1 MRRLKNAIFRLVQ
14 RVFNSIAFVP
24 TVVAVGM
31 FLFYFLII
39 YLEYQPQTQS
49 LKDNWPTLFVDDAEN
64 ARTILGTLVG
74 GIISL
79 TVFSFSMV
87 MVVLTRASATL
98 SPRIIPGL
106 ITKPQHQRTL
116 GVYIGTIIFSL
127 VLLTNI
133 NSVDDGFKVPGL
145 GIFFAMLFGIVSLA
159 LFVYFIHSITRSIQV
174 DFVMD
179 SIFERTRGEIA
190 NRLERLKDS
199 RDDQSMPDIDDWI
212 DIQNDHTG
220 YFKKS
225 NITELM
231 KILSDNDI
239 CLVTLVHRG
248 EFVAKGRPM
257 VKVNSKIDDDVV
269 KAILDC
275 FTFYI
280 AEIADDH
287 YTFGFNQISEIAIKA
302 LSPGINDPGTAI
314 RALDML
320 SILFADFARHPGF
333 DVECDDD
340 GEPRMFYTA
349 KDFLELLYTTLGPI
363 REYGRKDAIVV
374 GKLVES
380 CINVAYADLDDNQTD
395 GLVEFVD
402 DIVKTS
408 DPTIESI
415 MDRRFINR
423 KVRLLNKALGG
434 DREVALLSHER

>member
-1 MRRLKNAIFRLVQ
+1 MRKLKNSLFRFVQ
-14 RVFNSIAFVP
+14 RVYHSIAFVP
-24 TVVAVGM
+24 TLIAIAM

-39 YLEYQPQTQS
+39 YLEYKPPVQS
-49 LKDNWPTLFVDDAEN
+49 FKDSWPVLFVDDAEN

-106 ITKPQHQRTL
+106 ITRPQHQRTL

-133 NSVDDGFKVPGL
+133 NSVENGFEVPGL
-145 GIFFAMLFGIVSLA
+145 GIFFAMLFGVLSLA

-179 SIFERTRGEIA
+179 SIFERTREEIA
-190 NRLERLKDS
+190 DRLKQLKDS
-199 RDDQSMPDIDDWI
+199 KDDETIPNTSEWVRIP
-212 DIQNDHTG
+212 NDHTG

-225 NITELM
+225 NISELM
-231 KILSDNDI
+231 RILTKNELS
-239 CLVTLVHRG
+239 LVTQVHLG
-248 EFVAKGRPM
+248 EFVAKGRPL
-257 VKVNSKIDDDVV
+257 VRIDTDVDDDVK

-280 AEIADDH
+280 EEIADDH
-287 YTFGFNQISEIAIKA
+287 YTFGFNQLSEIAVKA

-320 SILFADFARHPGF
+320 SILFADFASHPGF
-333 DVECDDD
+333 DVECDDE
-340 GEPRMFYTA
+340 GKPRMFYMA
-349 KDFLELLYTTLGPI
+349 QDFLDLLYTTLGPI

-374 GKLVES
+374 AKLVEC
-380 CINVAYADLDDNQTD
+380 CINIAYAELDDDQRA
-395 GLVEFVD
+395 GLIDFVD
-402 DIVKTS
+402 DIVRVS
-408 DPTIESI
+408 DPTIEST

-423 KVRLLNKALGG
+423 KVRLLNKALSG
-434 DREVALLSHER
+434 DRQVEALSEA

>member
-1 MRRLKNAIFRLVQ
+1 MRKLKNAIFRLVQ
-14 RVFNSIAFVP
+14 RVFHSIAFIP
-24 TVVAVGM
+24 TVVAVAM

-39 YLEYQPQTQS
+39 YFEYQSPVQDF
-49 LKDNWPTLFVDDAEN
+49 KDNWPMLFVDDAEN

-106 ITKPQHQRTL
+106 ITKPQHQKTL

-133 NSVDDGFKVPGL
+133 NSAEDGFEVPGL
-145 GIFFAMLFGIVSLA
+145 GIFFAMLFGIISLA

-179 SIFERTRGEIA
+179 SIYERTRSEIA
-190 NRLERLKDS
+190 DRLKLLKDS
-199 RDDQSMPDIDDWI
+199 EDEETLPDTSDWVRI
-212 DIQNDHTG
+212 PNDHTG
-220 YFKKS
+220 YFKKANTS
-225 NITELM
+225 QLM
-231 KILSDNDI
+231 KILIDNDL
-239 CLVTLVHRG
+239 CLVIQVHRG
-248 EFVAKGRPM
+248 EFVAKGRPL
-257 VKVNSKIDDDVV
+257 VRIDGKVDDDVE

-280 AEIADDH
+280 EEIADDH

-320 SILFADFARHPGF
+320 SVLFADFARHPGF

-340 GEPRMFYTA
+340 GKARMFYMA
-349 KDFLELLYTTLGPI
+349 QDFLDLLYTTLGPI

-380 CINVAYADLDDNQTD
+380 CINIAYADLDEAQTD
-395 GLVEFVD
+395 GLVNFVD
-402 DIVKTS
+402 DIVRTS
-408 DPTIESI
+408 DPTIESV
-415 MDRRFINR
+415 MDRRYINR
-423 KVRLLNKALGG
+423 KVRLLNKALEG
-434 DREVALLSHER
+434 DRQVELLSDDS